1 MKDISPSKAVLFRK
15 TLVMRSIAGA
25 FGGIALVA
33 GTAIAQESASLERV
47 EITGSSIKRIAAEA
61 ALPVQTFSQADIK
74 RSGVTSVTDFIQQLP
89 VMQGFT
95 VAADSV
101 GGGGGGITSA
111 SIHDIGETYTL
122 VLLNGRRMAPAT
134 SGSVIDINSI
144 PLSAVERV
152 EVLTDGAS
160 ALYGSDAI
168 AGVVNFILKKGAAPF
183 AIDVKVGKPQHPG
196 AANSTV
202 SLSKG
207 FGDLD
212 TDGYSFFVS
221 GSMQREDRLKGAQRD
236 FAKTG
241 IIDFVNPA
249 TGELLHFFNGSSR
262 SIPPNV
268 AVTYVP
274 DPLILDALGNPKKK
288 TKNIN
293 PYLQINGVCPAAHV
307 DLGDGNCYFDY
318 TSAVEIAPEIKRD
331 SLFASG
337 SIKLGNSGFK
347 AFGDLALNTAH
358 VYSTIAPYPAEFSLA
373 KTSPL
378 YTTYIL
384 PYLGLTQTQ
393 IDSISGMNVKYR
405 LQDLG
410 GRAYDY
416 QSDTSHIVAGL
427 DGAVLGWDINTA
439 VTISENKQ
447 TQNYVSGFPLADK
460 FVTALGDGSV
470 DPFPYALG
478 EMPSAMIAALKG
490 TQFSGV
496 YNTTDIKMHGIDG
509 RASRELFKLGG
520 GNAQIGVGADYRTT
534 SYTQK
539 ANPAVANAEIL
550 FDDPQPE
557 FDMKRANS
565 GAFAEL
571 LMPVNK
577 QLEVTTSLRYD
588 TVSKITD
595 SLNGVVTGNDQSA
608 STYKVSARFQPQK
621 SMLFRGAYGTGFKAA
636 SMLEIAQPKT
646 DFGVTGGS
654 YVCPLNAANG
664 LANHPLAQ
672 YCDSAKGQLEEF
684 TGGNPNLKPEKS
696 EQWSLGAVF
705 EPTDNLSIKLDLWN
719 VNIRDAVTSVD
730 EALIAA
736 DPNKYIALYTT
747 KFKASTNSSALAI
760 LLAPIN
766 IGRQENRGIDYD
778 FVLRNRFGDAKITN
792 RLAGTYMLLSRY
804 TTPGTDD
811 SWETSLGQYG
821 SNSAV
826 TFRNIIK
833 VSSTIDYGSWT
844 HTLTGNYRS
853 GYKDKHHDV
862 DNCAVDNGVDCVD
875 VQLDVPEYYTFDW
888 QTQYRPIKNL
898 ELTFGIVNLADKT
911 PPLSLRNTGSHQLG
925 YDPRYASPVG
935 RTYYLS
941 GTYKF

>member
-1 MKDISPSKAVLFRK
+1 
-15 TLVMRSIAGA
+15 
-25 FGGIALVA
+25 
-33 GTAIAQESASLERV
+33 
-47 EITGSSIKRIAAEA
+47 
-61 ALPVQTFSQADIK
+61 
-74 RSGVTSVTDFIQQLP
+74 
-89 VMQGFT
+89 
-95 VAADSV
+95 
-101 GGGGGGITSA
+101 
-111 SIHDIGETYTL
+111 
-122 VLLNGRRMAPAT
+122 
-134 SGSVIDINSI
+134 
-144 PLSAVERV
+144 
-152 EVLTDGAS
+152 
-160 ALYGSDAI
+160 
-168 AGVVNFILKKGAAPF
+168 
-183 AIDVKVGKPQHPG
+183 
-196 AANSTV
+196 
-202 SLSKG
+202 
-207 FGDLD
+207 
-212 TDGYSFFVS
+212 
-221 GSMQREDRLKGAQRD
+221 
-236 FAKTG
+236 
-241 IIDFVNPA
+241 
-249 TGELLHFFNGSSR
+249 
-262 SIPPNV
+262 
-268 AVTYVP
+268 
-274 DPLILDALGNPKKK
+274 
-288 TKNIN
+288 
-293 PYLQINGVCPAAHV
+293 
-307 DLGDGNCYFDY
+307 
-318 TSAVEIAPEIKRD
+318 
-331 SLFASG
+331 
-337 SIKLGNSGFK
+337 
-347 AFGDLALNTAH
+347 
-358 VYSTIAPYPAEFSLA
+358 
-373 KTSPL
+373 
-378 YTTYIL
+378 
-384 PYLGLTQTQ
+384 
-393 IDSISGMNVKYR
+393 
-405 LQDLG
+405 
-410 GRAYDY
+410 
-416 QSDTSHIVAGL
+416 
-427 DGAVLGWDINTA
+427 
-439 VTISENKQ
+439 
-447 TQNYVSGFPLADK
+447 
-460 FVTALGDGSV
+460 
-470 DPFPYALG
+470 
-478 EMPSAMIAALKG
+478 MIAALKG

-608 STYKVSARFQPQK
+608 STYKVSARFQAQK